1 MRGGRLDGQF
11 DFFHYSV
18 NLVTAKS
25 SSQKTEC
32 LMLSKEIYKE
42 IFIRRVL
49 QGDFI
54 LTFQET
60 LFASWASR

>member
-1 MRGGRLDGQF
+1 MGGGQLAGQF
-11 DFFHYSV
+11 DFFHYPV

-32 LMLSKEIYKE
+32 LILCKEIYME
-42 IFIRRVL
+42 VFIHRVL

-54 LTFQET
+54 LTFGET
-60 LFASWASR
+60 LVAN